1 MWLQRKAAR
10 GWEWPG
16 RTAQLRRQPRT
27 PLRRHSF
34 RAPERLRRA
43 PRPPAPHGGTPK
55 PGRGCGP
62 AAPCRPPPAARP
74 SPVAARRSLPA
85 PRTPPCPHSAAGS
98 ALPADPYGTLN
109 PA

>member
-43 PRPPAPHGGTPK
+43 PQSSPRAPRRHPKTGTGLRT
-55 PGRGCGP
+55 GRSLP
-62 AAPCRPPPAARP
+62 TPARP